1 MDVAV
6 AAAAAVQ
13 VASQVADPVAEKV
26 VAEKA
31 VADKVVVEKAV
42 VEKVNEKAAAAA
54 AAAAAAE
61 QEPQPVDR
69 FSQPW
74 NLRLSNVPVRASS
87 LGEEL
92 PPPTP
97 PRPFFTKKRTSL

>member
-42 VEKVNEKAAAAA
+42 IEKVNEKAAT
-54 AAAAAAE
+54 AAAAE

-92 PPPTP
+92 PPLP
-97 PRPFFTKKRTSL
+97 PLAHFSLKKELLYDISL